1 MPDLQNIFGRA
12 ISTGSYCHN
21 QQSRAAVFQFPK
33 QLRVSHNFGR
43 LLLDN
48 TEEQER
54 ILEQEKLFTSD
65 KGNLCVFDPAGM
77 HRGGICKTGTRIA
90 LQILMK

>member
-1 MPDLQNIFGRA
+1 MD
-12 ISTGSYCHN
+12 
-21 QQSRAAVFQFPK
+21 
-33 QLRVSHNFGR
+33 
-43 LLLDN
+43 

-54 ILEQEKLFTSD
+54 ILKEKEKPFTSD